1 MGYTQQQFLE
11 KIKPYVIAD
20 MQKSNILASLSAAQ
34 ALLESGTGNSGLT
47 QKANNLFGIKGT
59 YNGQS
64 VKMLTSE
71 RINGEYVKVYADFRK
86 YPSWGE
92 SITDHSA
99 FLLKYKRYA
108 SIIGERNYITAC
120 QKMANSGYATAEPS
134 KYFNSLVSIIQKNK
148 LYEWD
153 GLTTSEVPQ
162 ITSTPFTIGKV
173 YKLIVNLHVRSTAGG
188 EKLKFN
194 ALTSNG
200 KENAYFDDYGYAIL
214 RAGTKVTCK
223 EVVEKD
229 GNTWMRIPSG
239 YVCAIEKGKVYIE

>member
-1 MGYTQQQFLE
+1 MGYTQQEFLE

-34 ALLESGTGNSGLT
+34 ALLESGTGSSGLT

-64 VKMLTSE
+64 VKMLTTE
-71 RINGEYVKVYADFRK
+71 RINGAYVKVYADFRK

-92 SITDHSA
+92 SVADHSA

-108 SIIGERNYITAC
+108 SIIGEKNYISAC
-120 QKMANSGYATAEPS
+120 QKMANSGYATAEPTQ
-134 KYFNSLVSIIQKNK
+134 YFKSLISIIQKHR

-153 GLTTSEVPQ
+153 GLTTAEVPK
-162 ITSTPFTIGKV
+162 TTNAPYTIGKV
-173 YKLIVNLHVRSTAGG
+173 YKLAVNLHVRDSAAGA
-188 EKLKFN
+188 KMKFD
-194 ALTSNG
+194 ALTVNG

-229 GNTWMRIPSG
+229 GNTWLRIPSG